1 MLKRMLSVA
10 AIAVVVSACCSNEK
24 EIKINEL
31 NPEADAVELS
41 VNAVD
46 VIEAQSY
53 EEFVVAR
60 QRLEQYEAAFRTQV
74 GGDAYVIFL
83 EECNYILNE

>member
-1 MLKRMLSVA
+1 MLKRILSAA
-10 AIAVVVSACCSNEK
+10 AIAIMLSACCSDSK

-31 NPEADAVELS
+31 NPEAAAYELS
-41 VNAVD
+41 MCATD
-46 VIEAQSY
+46 VIEAQNY
-53 EEFVVAR
+53 EEFTAAR
-60 QRLEQYEAAFRTQV
+60 QRLEQYEEAFRTQV

>member
-1 MLKRMLSVA
+1 M
-10 AIAVVVSACCSNEK
+10 AVVVSACCSNEK

-31 NPEADAVELS
+31 NPEAEAVELS

-53 EEFVVAR
+53 EEFVAAR
-60 QRLEQYEAAFRTQV
+60 QRLEQYEEAFRTQV

>member
-1 MLKRMLSVA
+1 M
-10 AIAVVVSACCSNEK
+10 AVVVSACCSNEK

-31 NPEADAVELS
+31 NPEAEAVELS

-60 QRLEQYEAAFRTQV
+60 QRLEQYEEAFRTQV

>member
-1 MLKRMLSVA
+1 M
-10 AIAVVVSACCSNEK
+10 AVVVSACCSNEK

-31 NPEADAVELS
+31 NPEAEAVELS

-53 EEFVVAR
+53 EEFVAAR
-60 QRLEQYEAAFRTQV
+60 LRLEQYEEAFRTQV